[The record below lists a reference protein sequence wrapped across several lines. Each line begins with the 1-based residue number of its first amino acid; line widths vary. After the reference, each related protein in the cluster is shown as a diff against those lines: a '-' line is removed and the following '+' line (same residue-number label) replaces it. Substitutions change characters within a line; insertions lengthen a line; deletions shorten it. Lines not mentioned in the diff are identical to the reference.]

1 MSVEA
6 EQAAEAAEEAAWE
19 LETAETL
26 RARGDLEGA
35 RSWFLRAADHLMDAG
50 EDDRALEVAKLAAS
64 LAEASSVS
72 PPPSSEVPAPQAV
85 TPVVIPAPAVIPAPV
100 VIPPP
105 AAAEPSV
112 PAPFPPSAS
121 INAPPVEPAPAPF
134 PPARSIPAPARSIP
148 APARVAP
155 ASVPVPSASSRPAGA
170 RSSAPPRD
178 SLVWRADR
186 TQDLETLWARLLA
199 LPLFQDFTPNRLR
212 ALARQVSLLRL
223 DAGDALL
230 HALPFG
236 DEPVDTPMLL
246 ITDGAASLWARDVRA
261 PQRLAAGDTAGEAGA
276 LYGGPSAVDAVVEE
290 PLTAVSF
297 APALVRSLL
306 RESESFREVL
316 EELAWERAFAALG
329 HAAPLLRHIPEP
341 ARAQVYARFEPFA
354 IKEGDV
360 LLREGENPAWVWI
373 VAAGVVEVYG
383 GALDPRSV
391 WRGRAGDAL
400 GIEASVGDGPSGVT
414 VRALRDG
421 LAARVSSE
429 GFRELLSAHPTLRA
443 AVDDIGVTGR
453 AVLC

>member
-1 MSVEA
+1 MSGEA

-64 LAEASSVS
+64 LAEASSVT
-72 PPPSSEVPAPQAV
+72 PPPSSEAPAPQGV
-85 TPVVIPAPAVIPAPV
+85 TPVVIPAPGVT
-100 VIPPP
+100 PPP
-105 AAAEPSV
+105 AVAAAEPSI

-148 APARVAP
+148 APSRVAP
-155 ASVPVPSASSRPAGA
+155 ASPPVPSAPPRPGGA
-170 RSSAPPRD
+170 RSSSPPRD

-223 DAGDALL
+223 DVGDALL
-230 HALPFG
+230 RALPFG
-236 DEPVDTPMLL
+236 EEPVDTPMLL
-246 ITDGAASLWARDVRA
+246 ITDGAASLWSHGARA
-261 PQRLAAGDTAGEAGA
+261 PQRLGAGDTAGEAGA

-329 HAAPLLRHIPEP
+329 HAAPVLQHVPEA

-360 LLREGENPAWVWI
+360 LLREGESPAWVWI
-373 VAAGVVEVYG
+373 VAAGLVEVYG

-421 LAARVSSE
+421 LAARVSSD
-429 GFRELLSAHPTLRA
+429 GFRELLLAHPTLRA

-453 AVLC
+453 AVIC